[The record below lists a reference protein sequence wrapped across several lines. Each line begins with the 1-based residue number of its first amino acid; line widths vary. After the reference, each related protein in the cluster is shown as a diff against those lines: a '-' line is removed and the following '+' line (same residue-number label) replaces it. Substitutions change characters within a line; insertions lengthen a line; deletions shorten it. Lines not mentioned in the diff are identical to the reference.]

1 MVVAAAPEL
10 PGATWP
16 VGQAYRVSVTRPSAG
31 APLLSLSLPGG
42 GGARGFEVLDASGT
56 VYDPGDGSAPAPL
69 MVIDPHDPAA
79 GSGSFSLRSVDPV
92 GSFLANARYSGTME
106 FRVDIVSATTR
117 EVAP

>member
-1 MVVAAAPEL
+1 
-10 PGATWP
+10 
-16 VGQAYRVSVTRPSAG
+16 
-31 APLLSLSLPGG
+31 
-42 GGARGFEVLDASGT
+42 
-56 VYDPGDGSAPAPL
+56 
-69 MVIDPHDPAA
+69 MVIDPYDPIA

>member
-1 MVVAAAPEL
+1 M
-10 PGATWP
+10 
-16 VGQAYRVSVTRPSAG
+16 
-31 APLLSLSLPGG
+31 
-42 GGARGFEVLDASGT
+42 LDASGT